1 MRSLTLVLAFLSI
14 SALSAKD
21 IQMIGG
27 GKSNVAIV
35 VEDPK
40 NVTIALAGVELAL
53 HLEMRTGV
61 KAPIIGPDEKCPDGM
76 FPFYLGLSDRTR
88 KLGCDETKI
97 GEDGYFLK
105 VTDKYAVIAGR
116 DKALWKDSV
125 YGHHF
130 ISCNYEY
137 KIFALGETGTQNG
150 VYKFLEHFAGVRWYM
165 PGDLGII
172 VPKSDSFAVPETELY
187 DAPAFCFRQD
197 YGMYFRDAKYENLIN
212 YKRQCF
218 GASKNIFINHSFHRM
233 LKFKDSHPEYFALI
247 DGKRDFTNLS
257 TANNYGNLCMSNPEA
272 AKAFAGL
279 AAEWFKAHPEMD
291 VFAVV
296 PQDGMHRVCECPN
309 CKKLYSPHLG
319 ENGKHSN
326 LVFHFVKEIANELKK
341 TNPDKYIG
349 ALAYEG
355 YQQPPEFQMPSN
367 VIVRICYTVKG
378 LRNPARKEEVRNNI
392 LGFEKMG
399 VKISTWTYGLFDHIP
414 PFRGLPI
421 FYPELLQE
429 DIRFWR
435 DHSVMGEFFENEY
448 RSGGGDT
455 YVHTPDKV
463 LQGISHINEY
473 VHSHLLWNP
482 DLDLKALL
490 DEYYT
495 LFYGP
500 AAAQM
505 RKFWET
511 SRDTF
516 MKANEKSPLTQYT
529 KDDIEGFYKILD
541 EAQAAA
547 GSGNLYAQRIAKIRS
562 ELDQFMPQ
570 LITEL
575 SYKKIFSVAKIKGDI
590 NIEDAPADGA
600 WSYATKYT
608 LGKRDGRDI
617 DKRFATEVRAVANDK
632 GLGLYCFA
640 KEPEMDKLVT
650 KTTKRDDGDTWL
662 DDCLEIYIIT
672 EDRTVNL
679 LYIITAA
686 GNIFDYRR
694 NADVNLKGDL
704 GWSSDLTLKVDK
716 KADAIEY
723 RMFIPW
729 SDLRYGGW
737 FPNMKFQLY
746 RRRTGG
752 DPKNGDYYSLF
763 PVLEFHNYSPD
774 TFPFMQ
780 FFSEE
785 SMLFN
790 GDFEEVTP
798 DGKPAGWNNKCQLHQ
813 GDVDAY
819 SGKNCVAMIRDE
831 KNKVLLDYTNSNKF
845 DVKGGSDYIL
855 RFHHKGAA
863 GYQYVRFFDK
873 NGKNIPEPRKPFY
886 YCVASK
892 DWQLVTNFG
901 RIPEDAVKCEIV
913 LRTFTPPPVYFD
925 KVQFYSCKP

>member
-1 MRSLTLVLAFLSI
+1 MRSLFLVTLCFVVAAVF
-14 SALSAKD
+14 AKD
-21 IQMIGG
+21 VPLIGD
-27 GKSNVAIV
+27 GKAKCVIV

-40 NVTIALAGVELAL
+40 NTTTAMAGAELAL
-53 HLEMRTGV
+53 HLEKRTGV
-61 KAPIIGPDEKCPDGM
+61 KVPVIGPDDKCPDGAI
-76 FPFYLGLSDRTR
+76 PFYLGISDRTR
-88 KLGCDETKI
+88 KLGCDEAKL
-97 GEDGYFLK
+97 GDDGYFLK
-105 VTDKYAVIAGR
+105 ITDKYAVIAGR
-116 DKALWKDSV
+116 DTPIKSEPV

-130 ISCNYEY
+130 IYCNYDLN
-137 KIFALGETGTQNG
+137 IHALGETGTQNG
-150 VYKFLEHFAGVRWYM
+150 VYKFLERFAGVRWYM
-165 PGDLGII
+165 PGDLGTI
-172 VPKSDSFAVPETELY
+172 VPQDGSFTVPETELY
-187 DAPAFCFRQD
+187 DAPAFYFRQD
-197 YGMYFRDAKYENLIN
+197 YGMYFRDAAPENLYY
-212 YKRQCF
+212 YKRQCS
-218 GASKNIFINHSFHRM
+218 GAAKNIFINHSFHRM

-247 DGKRDFTNLS
+247 DGQRDFSNLS
-257 TANNYGNLCMSNPEA
+257 TANNYGNLCMTNPEA

-279 AAEWFKAHPEMD
+279 AVEFFKAHPEMD

-309 CKKLYSPHLG
+309 CRKLWSPHLG
-319 ENGKHSN
+319 EKGKFSN

-341 TNPDKYIG
+341 TYPDKYIG
-349 ALAYEG
+349 TLAYEK
-355 YQQPPEFQMPSN
+355 YEMPPEFQMPSN
-367 VIVRICYTVKG
+367 VIVRICYTQQG
-378 LRNPARKEEVRNNI
+378 LRNPERKAAVHNTI

-429 DIRFWR
+429 DLRFWKA
-435 DHSVMGEFFENEY
+435 HSVVGEFYENEY

-455 YVHTPDKV
+455 YVHKNDKI
-463 LQGISHINEY
+463 LQGISHLNHY
-473 VHSHLLWNP
+473 VHTHLLWDP
-482 DLDLKALL
+482 DLDLNALL
-490 DEYYT
+490 DEYYR
-495 LFYGP
+495 LYYGP
-500 AAAQM
+500 ASEQM
-505 RKFWET
+505 RAFWD
-511 SRDTF
+511 SAKASF
-516 MKANEKSPLTQYT
+516 MKGWEKSPLTQYT
-529 KDDIEGFYKILD
+529 KDEIEGFYKHLD
-541 EAQAAA
+541 AAQAAA
-547 GSGNLYAQRIAKIRS
+547 GEGNVYAQRISMIRK
-562 ELDQFMPQ
+562 ELDDFMPQ

-575 SYKKIFSVAKIKGDI
+575 SYKKIFSVAKVKADI
-590 NIEDAPADGA
+590 AIEDAPANGA

-617 DKRFATEVRAVANDK
+617 DTRFATEVRAVANDK

-640 KEPEMDKLVT
+640 KEPEMDKLVL
-650 KTTKRDDGDTWL
+650 KTTKRDDENTWL

-686 GNIFDYRR
+686 GNIFDFRR
-694 NADVNLKGDL
+694 NADVNLGGDL
-704 GWSSDLTLKVDK
+704 EWSSELELKVARKEDG
-716 KADAIEY
+716 IEY
-723 RMFIPW
+723 RMLIPW
-729 SDLRYGGW
+729 SDLKYGGW

-790 GDFEEVTP
+790 GDFEEVAAN
-798 DGKPAGWNNKCQLHQ
+798 GKPAGWNNVCKLHQ
-813 GDVDAY
+813 GDVEAY
-819 SGKNCVAMIRDE
+819 SGKNCIAMIRDE

-892 DWQLVTNFG
+892 DWQLVTNSG
-901 RIPEDAVKCEIV
+901 RIPEEAVKCEIV